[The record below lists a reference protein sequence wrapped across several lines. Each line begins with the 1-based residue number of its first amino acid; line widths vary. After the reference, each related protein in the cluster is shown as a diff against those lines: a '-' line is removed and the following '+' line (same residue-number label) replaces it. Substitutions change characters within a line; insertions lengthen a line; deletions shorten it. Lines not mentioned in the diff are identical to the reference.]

1 MTTNNNTTAYN
12 VDTQK
17 LFLEFM
23 IQDASLFV
31 RINNIFNPQ
40 NFDRSLVKVAEFIK
54 HHVDEY
60 TTLPDRIQI
69 KAVTGVA
76 LQELPDLDSS
86 HSDWFLDEFEKFT
99 KRQELERAILTCADK
114 LEKGEYD
121 PCEKIIKDAVQISLT
136 RDLGTDYFSD
146 PRSRLTRIR
155 DHNGQVPTGWQNLD
169 FKLYGGFARGELN
182 IFAGGSGS
190 GKSLFLQNLA
200 CNWVLSGLTGV
211 YITLELSEDLSS
223 MRIDSMLTGVASRE
237 IFKNLDEVELKVK
250 MISKKSGSL
259 HIKFMP
265 PGSTVNDIRAY
276 VKELQVKSGVKLDF
290 MCVDYLDLLSPVT
303 VKVNPSD
310 LFVKDKYVAE
320 ELRFLGKE
328 LNVLNVTASQLN
340 RSSVEEVDFNHSMI
354 AGGISKINT
363 ADNLFGIFTS
373 RSMREAGRYQL
384 QLMKTRSSSGVGS
397 KIDLE
402 FDVNSLRIT
411 GLTEEQQQQFSP
423 NNTSSVIDRIRTRS
437 SVKPLNADDEPI
449 PAVKADVQGSKLKAM
464 LADLKAKNG

>member
-1 MTTNNNTTAYN
+1 
-12 VDTQK
+12 
-17 LFLEFM
+17 
-23 IQDASLFV
+23 
-31 RINNIFNPQ
+31 
-40 NFDRSLVKVAEFIK
+40 
-54 HHVDEY
+54 
-60 TTLPDRIQI
+60 
-69 KAVTGVA
+69 
-76 LQELPDLDSS
+76 
-86 HSDWFLDEFEKFT
+86 
-99 KRQELERAILTCADK
+99 
-114 LEKGEYD
+114 
-121 PCEKIIKDAVQISLT
+121 
-136 RDLGTDYFSD
+136 
-146 PRSRLTRIR
+146 
-155 DHNGQVPTGWQNLD
+155 
-169 FKLYGGFARGELN
+169 
-182 IFAGGSGS
+182 
-190 GKSLFLQNLA
+190 
-200 CNWVLSGLTGV
+200 
-211 YITLELSEDLSS
+211 
-223 MRIDSMLTGVASRE
+223 
-237 IFKNLDEVELKVK
+237 
-250 MISKKSGSL
+250 
-259 HIKFMP
+259 
-265 PGSTVNDIRAY
+265 
-276 VKELQVKSGVKLDF
+276 
-290 MCVDYLDLLSPVT
+290 MCS
-303 VKVNPSD
+303 SD
-310 LFVKDKYVAE
+310 LAE

>member
-1 MTTNNNTTAYN
+1 M
-12 VDTQK
+12 
-17 LFLEFM
+17 
-23 IQDASLFV
+23 
-31 RINNIFNPQ
+31 
-40 NFDRSLVKVAEFIK
+40 
-54 HHVDEY
+54 
-60 TTLPDRIQI
+60 
-69 KAVTGVA
+69 
-76 LQELPDLDSS
+76 EL
-86 HSDWFLDEFEKFT
+86 
-99 KRQELERAILTCADK
+99 RAIW
-114 LEKGEYD
+114 E
-121 PCEKIIKDAVQISLT
+121 
-136 RDLGTDYFSD
+136 
-146 PRSRLTRIR
+146 
-155 DHNGQVPTGWQNLD
+155 
-169 FKLYGGFARGELN
+169 
-182 IFAGGSGS
+182 
-190 GKSLFLQNLA
+190 NLA
-200 CNWVLSGLTGV
+200 QLG
-211 YITLELSEDLSS
+211 EDLSS

-250 MISKKSGSL
+250 MISKKAGSL

-265 PGSTVNDIRAY
+265 PSSTVNDIRAY

-310 LFVKDKYVAE
+310 LFVKDKFVAE